1 MKMCAL
7 LVAAVLAGCA
17 SGRGDDSAREWQRA
31 QCNSVV
37 DSDAR
42 ERCLK
47 RVEQDYG
54 SRKGDEQAP
63 KKP

>member
-1 MKMCAL
+1 MAFLAAAMLCAC
-7 LVAAVLAGCA
+7 AG
-17 SGRGDDSAREWQRA
+17 SRGDDSAREWQRA
-31 QCNSVV
+31 QCNGVV

-54 SRKGDEQAP
+54 WRKSDEAATR
-63 KKP
+63 KP

>member
-1 MKMCAL
+1 MSAL
-7 LVAAVLAGCA
+7 FLAVLLAGCA
-17 SGRGDDSAREWQRA
+17 ASRGDDSAREWQRA
-31 QCNSVV
+31 QCNGVV

-47 RVEQDYG
+47 RVEQDFG
-54 SRKGDEQAP
+54 SRKSDEQAP

>member
-1 MKMCAL
+1 LKTIAL
-7 LVAAVLAGCA
+7 LLAATLAACA
-17 SGRGDDSAREWQRA
+17 SSRGDDSAREWQRA
-31 QCNSVV
+31 QCNGVV

-54 SRKGDEQAP
+54 WRKGDEQAP